1 MMSAAPTARMPAE
14 FLRFAVAGTVGF
26 GVDSALLLAFT
37 SLLGWPA
44 LLARLASFAIALV
57 VTWLIN
63 RAWTFRA
70 SGKRAAGI
78 GAEFASYGAVQLAG
92 GAVNY
97 AVYAAVVFALG
108 REPWQLIVALAAGSG
123 AGMVLNYLG
132 ARRFVFRPKD

>member
-1 MMSAAPTARMPAE
+1 MMSAAPTTRVPAE
-14 FLRFAVAGTVGF
+14 FLRFAVAGAVGF

-57 VTWLIN
+57 STWLIN

-70 SGKRAAGI
+70 ASKGAAGI
-78 GAEFASYGAVQLAG
+78 GAEFVTYGAVQLTG

-97 AVYAAVVFALG
+97 AVYALVVFMLG

-123 AGMVLNYLG
+123 AGMMINYL
-132 ARRFVFRPKD
+132 